1 MAIIPRQ
8 AKRPTG
14 LWVKMTAVTILGL
27 CFIFVWTVFSSSSS
41 SVSFQRESFEDISEP
56 VSSSSS
62 NVQKQTP
69 KSEKRVEV
77 EKDHKFHKSDEK
89 KVDGSSSNSSSMR
102 PHKKEVARE
111 KKRVHK
117 KDDDKENVN
126 QGSLEK
132 EEEGEKEL
140 EDKEEGLDHESEVD
154 LDSDV
159 VGGDDSAESVDEDSE
174 ISEELKKTKK
184 GKVKGPLFESNVN
197 YRWKMCNTRSKHNY
211 IPCIDIEV
219 GGGKVQYRHTER
231 SCPRMP
237 FTCMVPLPLEGY
249 DSPVPWPESKMK
261 ILYKN
266 VAHPKLAAYI
276 KKHRW
281 LVDSGEY
288 LTFPQ
293 NQSEFLGGIQHYLES
308 IEEVRFLLE

>member
-62 NVQKQTP
+62 SNVQKQTP

-77 EKDHKFHKSDEK
+77 EKDHKLHKSDEK
-89 KVDGSSSNSSSMR
+89 KVDGSSSNSSSTR
-102 PHKKEVARE
+102 PHKKEVERE

-117 KDDDKENVN
+117 KEDNNNKENVN

-159 VGGDDSAESVDEDSE
+159 GGGDDSAESVDEDSE
-174 ISEELKKTKK
+174 ILEELKKTRK

-197 YRWKMCNTRSKHNY
+197 YRWKMCSTRSKHNY

-219 GGGKVQYRHTER
+219 GGGKMQSYRHTER
-231 SCPRMP
+231 SCPRTP
-237 FTCMVPLPLEGY
+237 FMCMVPLPFEGY
-249 DSPVPWPESKMK
+249 DSPVPWPESKLKVYEMYVMFNC
-261 ILYKN
+261 LRSS
-266 VAHPKLAAYI
+266 L
-276 KKHRW
+276 
-281 LVDSGEY
+281 D
-288 LTFPQ
+288 
-293 NQSEFLGGIQHYLES
+293 
-308 IEEVRFLLE
+308 